1 MQLKP
6 SAEGGPLSTDAVHA
20 IAEQTAKLFAS
31 TTVRNENCCGMLS
44 HTLRMSHALE
54 PAESRLSAPAWT
66 LLGRDPSLELI
77 RNELKHL
84 RSNSSSG
91 LFHGY
96 GWELIIG
103 DEIYE
108 KN

>member
-1 MQLKP
+1 MLV
-6 SAEGGPLSTDAVHA
+6 AITGGSSLAWFAYQVIGRDAV
-20 IAEQTAKLFAS
+20 FR
-31 TTVRNENCCGMLS
+31 V
-44 HTLRMSHALE
+44 
-54 PAESRLSAPAWT
+54 
-66 LLGRDPSLELI
+66 LGRDPSLAEI
-77 RNELKHL
+77 KGELKNL
-84 RSNSSSG
+84 RTNSSSA